1 MGTNTLARITKG
13 PKMTAQHKTLISK
26 TYHKLC
32 TDINIMLEDGWH
44 RDGVTTII
52 DQGSVRK
59 FCQDMIKNTED
70 PK

>member
-1 MGTNTLARITKG
+1 
-13 PKMTAQHKTLISK
+13 MTTQHKTLIRK

-32 TDINIMLEDGWH
+32 TDINIMLKDGWN

-59 FCQDMIKNTED
+59 FRQDMIKNTKD
-70 PK
+70 KK

>member
-1 MGTNTLARITKG
+1 
-13 PKMTAQHKTLISK
+13 MTAQHKTLISK

-59 FCQDMIKNTED
+59 FCQDMIKNTKD